1 MPEISE
7 AEVEQQLRRAV
18 IIRKRIVDTA
28 HSPREEFDG
37 DLVMP
42 TNAKSDVSALAWLDW
57 LDADDAALVQAR
69 IHGARWKL
77 ISWRFGISRA
87 TAHRRWR
94 RSLRSIARRLQEDRL

>member
-7 AEVEQQLRRAV
+7 AQVEERLRAAAALNMRLLEPMRPSHDV
-18 IIRKRIVDTA
+18 LDGELNMTIGTQC
-28 HSPREEFDG
+28 PNEF
-37 DLVMP
+37 L
-42 TNAKSDVSALAWLDW
+42 SWLDW

-94 RSLRSIARRLQEDRL
+94 RSLRLIARRLQEDRL